1 MGVDWGFA
9 GQVGGM
15 GFGMVFFLLVILAI
29 VIWSTGRV
37 INKLSVGKDENAD
50 EKKDNLKE
58 GA

>member
-29 VIWSTGRV
+29 IVWFTGLMLNRFSTE
-37 INKLSVGKDENAD
+37 KSKDA
-50 EKKDNLKE
+50 EKKNIKE

>member
-15 GFGMVFFLLVILAI
+15 GFGMVFFLLVILGL
-29 VIWSTGRV
+29 VIWLTGIVVGRLTAAK
-37 INKLSVGKDENAD
+37 NKNDDK
-50 EKKDNLKE
+50 KE

>member
-15 GFGMVFFLLVILAI
+15 GFGMVFFLLIILAI
-29 VIWSTGRV
+29 IVWLTGLV
-37 INKLSVGKDENAD
+37 INKLSAEKNKSA
-50 EKKDNLKE
+50 EKKNIKE

>member
-15 GFGMVFFLLVILAI
+15 GFGMVFALVIVLA
-29 VIWSTGRV
+29 VIIWLTGLV
-37 INKLSVGKDENAD
+37 VNKLNIDKTNDT
-50 EKKDNLKE
+50 KK